1 VIKYYKSRYLDKPA
15 VYVQEEGQWRGYALG
30 GVLQRSSGLIPEVIL
45 AQTVEISQ
53 DQAETLIAILRA
65 EAERVRAER
74 AEAAR
79 SADPPD
85 PPAPG
90 LAAQAPVTAA
100 PVTAAPVAAASL
112 TPAPVTVEVA
122 RASSSSPRSR
132 WPRWLPYA
140 LVGGAAVMVVVVLVV
155 LAMTGSFGGGSG
167 ATASTGAP
175 GITPAEVVATVGGR
189 SITREQFDQRV
200 VDFEAQYPDRVPDKK
215 NAPDRYKLFQ
225 QDVLEYMI
233 TYELAAQKAEQLNLM
248 VTDQDVQ
255 TQIDLIL
262 NTSFSGD
269 QTKFDDALKQQGIT
283 MDQFKQTYKE
293 STLFERVYNEVT
305 KDVTAGPG
313 SDALL
318 DAKRKEAWQAWIE
331 QAKAASGVTYTDG

>member
-1 VIKYYKSRYLDKPA
+1 M
-15 VYVQEEGQWRGYALG
+15 
-30 GVLQRSSGLIPEVIL
+30 
-45 AQTVEISQ
+45 
-53 DQAETLIAILRA
+53 RA
-65 EAERVRAER
+65 EAERIRAER

-79 SADPPD
+79 SADTPD
-85 PPAPG
+85 PPAPS
-90 LAAQAPVTAA
+90 LASQAPVTAA
-100 PVTAAPVAAASL
+100 PVTATAAAVPVAA
-112 TPAPVTVEVA
+112 EVA

-140 LVGGAAVMVVVVLVV
+140 LVGGAAVVVVVVLVV
-155 LAMTGSFGGGSG
+155 LAMTGVFGGGSG

-175 GITPAEVVATVGGR
+175 GAIPAEVVATVGGR

-200 VDFEAQYPDRVPDKK
+200 ADFEAQYPGRVPDKK
-215 NAPDRYKLFQ
+215 SAPDRYKLFQ

-233 TYELAAQKAEQLNLM
+233 TYELATQKAEQLNIM

-269 QTKFDDALKQQGIT
+269 QAKFDAALKQQGLT

-305 KDVTAGPG
+305 KDVTTVSD

-318 DAKRKEAWQAWIE
+318 DARRKGAWQAWIE
-331 QAKAASGVTYTDG
+331 QAKAGAGVTYAEGWG